1 MKIDTA
7 IPPRYS
13 RIYKGKQHHTPP
25 FTFQRRNGGCIY
37 KNKRADNR
45 ISSCVLSALRLCVR
59 LFDNGYIELIYID

>member
-7 IPPRYS
+7 IPPRYR

-37 KNKRADNR
+37 KNKKSRYPHFILR
-45 ISSCVLSALRLCVR
+45 VIGSASVR
-59 LFDNGYIELIYID
+59 PAL